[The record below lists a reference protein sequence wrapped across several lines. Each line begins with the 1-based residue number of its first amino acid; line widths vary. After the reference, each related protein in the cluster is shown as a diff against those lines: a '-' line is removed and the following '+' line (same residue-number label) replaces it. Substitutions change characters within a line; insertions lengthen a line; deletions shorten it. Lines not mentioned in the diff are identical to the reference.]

1 MLGRIRRWVHSMLK
15 SFDIGLYS
23 VLGLICSGGQVPFK
37 SSGAMLLPLLV
48 KVKIATF
55 IFFRCPFFI
64 VTVLLQFLVTDI
76 LNVIKELLVTT
87 KNN

>member
-15 SFDIGLYS
+15 SFDLGLYS
-23 VLGLICSGGQVPFK
+23 VLGLICSGGQVPLK

-55 IFFRCPFFI
+55 NPLPIFHCNGS
-64 VTVLLQFLVTDI
+64 VTVFSD
-76 LNVIKELLVTT
+76 
-87 KNN
+87 